1 MAKIWREAI
10 QLLRASETA
19 GARRAHG
26 TVKQDKSNARAL
38 SLSSLFVLRSCCGH
52 SCALLLSLSLS
63 HFLLLSGVA
72 VGRCHVFCSAL
83 FALCVMAAESI
94 CETRFVSMVDDDDE
108 SVSRISH
115 FAFASQSRRM
125 AARSGHRC
133 RRRCQ
138 ADGYSSMA
146 APQHTVCCRR
156 QIMAVFAVL
165 RFVLSLSYSR

>member
-1 MAKIWREAI
+1 MRKRS
-10 QLLRASETA
+10 LC
-19 GARRAHG
+19 RRSSCCAAVAA
-26 TVKQDKSNARAL
+26 TLTLSCCL
-38 SLSSLFVLRSCCGH
+38 SLSV
-52 SCALLLSLSLS
+52 ALSVAL
-63 HFLLLSGVA
+63 GVA
-72 VGRCHVFCSAL
+72 VGRCHVFCSVL

-125 AARSGHRC
+125 AACSGHRC

-146 APQHTVCCRR
+146 APQHTLYCRR

>member
-1 MAKIWREAI
+1 M

-26 TVKQDKSNARAL
+26 TVKQDKSNAKAL
-38 SLSSLFVLRSCCGH
+38 SLPSLFVLRSCCGH
-52 SCALLLSLSLS
+52 SYALLLSLSLCRTFCCS
-63 HFLLLSGVA
+63 RGCSRKMPCVL
-72 VGRCHVFCSAL
+72 FCSVL

-125 AARSGHRC
+125 AACSGHRC

-146 APQHTVCCRR
+146 APQHTLYCRR